1 MNAYLVGCNYW
12 ASHVGTEMW
21 ACWSEETV
29 DRDFAELK
37 KYGVRTL
44 RVFPNWRDFQPIHLL
59 RAGGGEP
66 REYRIHGET
75 PLKTPY
81 DLDEACV
88 EHFHTLCRLAEKHGL
103 TLLVSIVTGWMSGRL
118 FAPPMLEG
126 KNILTDPEC
135 LM

>member
-12 ASHVGTEMW
+12 ASHAGTEIW
-21 ACWSEETV
+21 ARWSEETV

-66 REYRIHGET
+66 REYRNT
-75 PLKTPY
+75 AK
-81 DLDEACV
+81 
-88 EHFHTLCRLAEKHGL
+88 RRSK
-103 TLLVSIVTGWMSGRL
+103 R
-118 FAPPMLEG
+118 PMTST
-126 KNILTDPEC
+126 KRA
-135 LM
+135 